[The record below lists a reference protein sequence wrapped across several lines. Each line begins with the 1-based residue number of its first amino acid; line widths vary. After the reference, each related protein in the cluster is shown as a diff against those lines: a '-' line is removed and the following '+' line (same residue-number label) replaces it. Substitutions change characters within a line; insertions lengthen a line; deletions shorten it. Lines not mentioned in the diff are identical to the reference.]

1 MASIAA
7 ESDGRS
13 QPFYYR
19 LFTKDGPIATHNPI
33 YVDNLF
39 ISRTLLKLVAP
50 PRAALSIT
58 KHLCKIEGFSGATSS
73 TLFESISSQTAATES
88 FRLALKDP
96 SGPGWSEDDS
106 IVLVVEAE
114 DAKKRSASTAQ
125 SKGLPE
131 AVTPGPRYVYY
142 RLYEEEGAMASK
154 TSFDPDD
161 SSLGRIDTFSIVPP
175 QTVSSLKSQIVKAE
189 GIADRKI
196 QLFGDMD
203 GEVPMNDNDH
213 MSLRAQVYP
222 GHVEDEPITLVCS
235 PKKAEKTQ
243 KDTQLVPEPS
253 FNKKL
258 KGSITW
264 NPNPTVLSDWL
275 PFVENEIMF
284 TDGVKT
290 KGYITG
296 LPSDYLFHRHISNT
310 RTIFFLSVANSP
322 YSGYIAMNSAGRKGF
337 VYDSHS
343 RLC

>member
-1 MASIAA
+1 MGAGVEGSHVSKRNLNPTEDPSPVRLGKAHQTDGVERSYEFHTLRINFQ
-7 ESDGRS
+7 SDCRYG
-13 QPFYYR
+13 
-19 LFTKDGPIATHNPI
+19 
-33 YVDNLF
+33 V
-39 ISRTLLKLVAP
+39 
-50 PRAALSIT
+50 LSISA
-58 KHLCKIEGFSGATSS
+58 EG
-73 TLFESISSQTAATES
+73 S
-88 FRLALKDP
+88 FWP
-96 SGPGWSEDDS
+96 GPGWSEDDS

-264 NPNPTVLSDWL
+264 NPNPTVQSDWL

-290 KGYITG
+290 KGCITG